1 MLGGGLAYW
10 VGYASTFAI
19 AGMLLLPAM
28 AMLLR
33 IGFQNTTTPV
43 ESSHPA
49 RAAA

>member
-1 MLGGGLAYW
+1 MLGGCLAYW

-33 IGFQNTTTPV
+33 IGFQNTATPV